1 MKKLITSLIISCFL
15 CFPAISKNLSG
26 NALECYGNDNLY
38 EEMLAIHFTSK
49 KKVKFSYVRFG
60 KDSSEKYIM
69 VLNKDA
75 SLKYEVNEKYIVIK
89 TKPMFVH
96 PYGPEDKGLTRINRE
111 DLVVGPIWKERNS
124 SFDNFPY
131 PSRPQCVLVDI
142 NNLPDQSIFNE
153 IKKFTIEEKP
163 KKEKNCKSN

>member
-1 MKKLITSLIISCFL
+1 
-15 CFPAISKNLSG
+15 
-26 NALECYGNDNLY
+26 
-38 EEMLAIHFTSK
+38 
-49 KKVKFSYVRFG
+49 
-60 KDSSEKYIM
+60 M

-96 PYGPEDKGLTRINRE
+96 PYGPEDKGVTRINRE

-163 KKEKNCKSN
+163 KKEKKL